1 MIEQGLFKKY
11 FVGRDGFYWWIGQIA
26 PEESWSE
33 NKRGIPGK
41 DNKDT
46 PGYAERYKVRIMG
59 HHTAVP
65 SELPDDDL
73 PWATVMY
80 PVTAGGG
87 TGSSSQTANLRQ
99 GMFVFGFFMDGEDG
113 QQPVIF
119 GVLGTN
125 SYTAIMAEVPDAK
138 FIPFTGTSVQK
149 GERIAT
155 YSRKAKDSEGEV
167 APAADEAK
175 GKPKQN
181 ETVIDSTEG
190 AQSEVE
196 DAASAESAKEPKKK
210 PVPIPKPSHC
220 SPIPLAGIQLT
231 LGNTIKDI
239 EDLRGTLTDYRLAAT
254 KGVKDVQ
261 GEIEEKKALA
271 RKQIMGYLKWVID
284 EMIKHGEGLANE
296 INKAIQ
302 GFLGSQTVYLG
313 QIGFNKTVEAVVCA
327 IKALF
332 KALFEY
338 LGDLVND
345 IIDKVI
351 NVATCFVE
359 NFVAGILA
367 QIDNLITQFINSLF
381 NAVYGAINAAFN
393 IGDQVLG
400 VATSI
405 VSFIQDVLS
414 ILSCEAE
421 DGCEEWRTQEWSI
434 LTGGR
439 TGREDLESV
448 MNKVK
453 SLSSSFNQVFDF
465 TNGITDVLENQF
477 EFDLSGIFDVDGC
490 DIGPIL
496 CGPPQLQ
503 IFGGTGAGFVANP
516 VISDSGSIIGVDIVS
531 VGSGYGDGDYA
542 KIVDQCGNGNGTWI
556 DIYRGNSPWDFW
568 NWLNDGDPGDG
579 DSDLL
584 GDGIRGITSPF
595 WGGLR
600 GQLGPD
606 DEGPGGPG
614 VGNPQFAGIRRPSD
628 SGGAGGPGIVNPVFA
643 DGPIFE
649 GRIGPG
655 RLAIRDPGVLRDGLT
670 TSVRVAAAITDPG
683 FGTVFRLGIGTGI
696 GTIRDDTSVGFPTS
710 PVGFFTAIHNPSWDR
725 GAFPGLIGTDRFEAG
740 SISTSLSDPAFA
752 KSIKVVG
759 IGTTIGVYSPAYE
772 DRPEIGVSTAAINAI
787 LNPTFETS
795 VGIRTYRTLEPTDV
809 VTDPPGS
816 GIVGVIIRQ
825 GGSDFLKKPDGSL
838 GGMGRVW
845 ATAAQ
850 TKVLKPNGTY
860 LKPIDPGSLIRLSK
874 GDTVEIPEGSVVL
887 TEPSDS
893 GEGGKEEIVGG
904 VPYVMQNDGIITAPS
919 PGAEGFSRRGGLAG
933 FPAASDGTYPVIMYM
948 MGFIVDDPGVK
959 YEEGDEIV
967 IEPALGA
974 KAELRVTPQGGIR
987 SIKITQQGEGYK
999 ELPNVYIKS
1008 KNGIGA
1014 RLLPQLGVN
1023 RVSDSQMSDP
1033 EIASKAISVMDGT
1046 NAITSVTRPRVLTG
1060 AY

>member
-46 PGYAERYKVRIMG
+46 PGYGERYKVRIMG

-65 SELPDDDL
+65 SELSDDDL

-87 TGSSSQTANLRQ
+87 TGSSGQTANLRQ

-125 SYTAIMAEVPDAK
+125 SYTAIMKDVPDAK

-155 YSRKAKDSEGEV
+155 YSRKASDSEGEV

-181 ETVIDSTEG
+181 SVIIDSIEG
-190 AQSEVE
+190 SQSEVE
-196 DAASAESAKEPKKK
+196 DAASSIAAEESKKK

-220 SPIPLAGIQLT
+220 SPIPLAGLQLT

-261 GEIEEKKALA
+261 GEINEKKALV
-271 RKQIMGYLKWVID
+271 RKQIMGYLKWVFD
-284 EMIKHGEGLANE
+284 AMIKQGEGLANQ

-302 GFLGSQTVYLG
+302 GVLGSQTVYLG
-313 QIGFNKTVEAVVCA
+313 QIGFNKTVAAIVCA
-327 IKALF
+327 IKKVLE
-332 KALFEY
+332 KLFEY
-338 LGDLVND
+338 LGDLVED
-345 IIDKVI
+345 IIDRVI

-359 NFVAGILA
+359 NFVANILA
-367 QIDNLITQFINSLF
+367 QVDNLITQFLNSLF
-381 NAVYGAINAAFN
+381 DAVYAAINATFN
-393 IGDQVLG
+393 VGDQVLDAAG
-400 VATSI
+400 SI
-405 VSFIQDVLS
+405 ISFVQDVLS
-414 ILSCEAE
+414 LLSCESE
-421 DGCEEWRTQEWSI
+421 DGCEEWRTQEWDI
-434 LTGGR
+434 LTGGKS
-439 TGREDLESV
+439 GREDLQTV
-448 MNKVK
+448 LDKVK
-453 SLSSSFNQVFDF
+453 GISDQFNQVFDF
-465 TNGITDVLENQF
+465 TNGITDVLDNQF

-556 DIYRGNSPWDFW
+556 DIYTGNSPWDFW
-568 NWLNDGDPGDG
+568 NWLNDGDPSGG

-614 VGNPQFAGIRRPSD
+614 VGNPAFSRLGRPDD
-628 SGGAGGPGIVNPVFA
+628 SGGAGGPGIFNPIFA
-643 DGPIFE
+643 DGRIFE

-655 RLAIRDPGVLRDGLT
+655 RLAIRDPGASRDGLT
-670 TSVRVAAAITDPG
+670 TSIRVAAAITDPG
-683 FGTVFRLGIGTGI
+683 FGTVFRLGISTGI
-696 GTIRDDTSVGFPTS
+696 STIRDTLVGFPTT
-710 PVGFFTAIHNPSWDR
+710 PVGFGFTAINNPSWER
-725 GAFPGLIGTDRFEAG
+725 PEFSGLITTDRFEAG
-740 SISTSLSDPAFA
+740 SITTSISDPVFA
-752 KSIKVVG
+752 ENIIDVNTS
-759 IGTTIGVYSPAYE
+759 
-772 DRPEIGVSTAAINAI
+772 AIDAI
-787 LNPTFETS
+787 LNPNFETQ
-795 VGIRTYRTLEPTDV
+795 VGIRTYETLGPNTS
-809 VTDPPGS
+809 VTDPPGT

-825 GGSDFLKKPDGSL
+825 SGSDFLKKPDGSL
-838 GGMGRVW
+838 GGMGRTW

-850 TKVLKPNGTY
+850 TKVLKPSGAY
-860 LKPIDPGSLIRLSK
+860 LRPVNPGSLLRLTK
-874 GDTVEIPEGSVVL
+874 GDTVEIPEGSVII

-893 GEGGKEEIVGG
+893 GEGGGEEIVGG
-904 VPYVMQNDGIITAPS
+904 TPYVMQNDGIITAPS

-933 FPAASDGTYPVIMYM
+933 FPVASDGTYPVIMYM
-948 MGFIVDDPGVK
+948 MGFIVADPGVK

-974 KAELRVTPQGGIR
+974 KAELKVTPQGGIR
-987 SIKITQQGEGYK
+987 SIKVTQQGEGYK

-1008 KNGIGA
+1008 KNGLGA

-1023 RVSDSQMSDP
+1023 RVSDIQMSDP
-1033 EIASKAISVMDGT
+1033 EIASKSISVMDGT
-1046 NAITSVTRPRVLTG
+1046 NAITSVTRPSRVLTG